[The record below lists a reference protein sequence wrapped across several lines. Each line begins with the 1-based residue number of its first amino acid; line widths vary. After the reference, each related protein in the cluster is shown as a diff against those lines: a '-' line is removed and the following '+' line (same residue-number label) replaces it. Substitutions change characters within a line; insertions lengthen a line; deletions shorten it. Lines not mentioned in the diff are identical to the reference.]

1 VPFTQESDDLVI
13 STTSQCGFGWPGVV
27 GCHPFERVSGGS
39 RRARAGAQV
48 AEFDRTLL
56 GDAFEFGLLG
66 NTFVWFIRALDAI
79 QPFVALGWKQLR
91 YFIDTAGSG
100 GLASEASDA
109 VGILDGLADL
119 EPMFAQLALYV
130 ASDSDAGL
138 YHEIEVSMSFVGT
151 FREAC

>member
-1 VPFTQESDDLVI
+1 MLS
-13 STTSQCGFGWPGVV
+13 
-27 GCHPFERVSGGS
+27 
-39 RRARAGAQV
+39 
-48 AEFDRTLL
+48 

-66 NTFVWFIRALDAI
+66 NTFVWFLRALDAI

-130 ASDSDAGL
+130 ASNSDAGL
-138 YHEIEVSMSFVGT
+138 YHEIEASRSFVGGSASMLIACST
-151 FREAC
+151 FAAATN